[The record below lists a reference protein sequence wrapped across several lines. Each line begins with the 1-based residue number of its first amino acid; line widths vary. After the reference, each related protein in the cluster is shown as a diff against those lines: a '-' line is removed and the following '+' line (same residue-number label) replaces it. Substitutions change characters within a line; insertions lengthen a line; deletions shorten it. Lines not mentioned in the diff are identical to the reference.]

1 MKKECKIIID
11 ENGLMSFESDIKPI
25 ELLGVLRF
33 YEKQVWYNLMQ
44 QQEQQQKK
52 KQINKD
58 EKNNKI

>member
-1 MKKECKIIID
+1 MKKECKITID

-25 ELLGVLRF
+25 ELLGALRF

-52 KQINKD
+52 Q
-58 EKNNKI
+58 KIKK